1 MHPIIESKRREV
13 ADLFRRSGVK
23 RLAVFDS
30 AARNH
35 FDPCVKA
42 SIEPARH
49 LLYGPPTRP

>member
-13 ADLFRRSGVK
+13 ADSFRSSGVK
-23 RLAVFDS
+23 RLAVFGA

-35 FDPCVKA
+35 FDPCVEA

-49 LLYGPPTRP
+49 LVYGPPTRP